1 MRTEQNMNQIS
12 FLTSHVY
19 PLLDGVPVEDRG
31 GVIGVVLLGHH
42 LTHSFSEKGPIVK
55 LLNDRREIFKY
66 LYNAKDY

>member
-12 FLTSHVY
+12 FLRCHAY

-42 LTHSFSEKGPIVK
+42 LTHSFSEKGPVVK
-55 LLNDRREIFKY
+55 LLKDKRGIFKSFVE
-66 LYNAKDY
+66 KKS